1 MIGKQICRFR
11 ISKTVLHYLTLS
23 VRVQKS
29 SSSASHFTISVIC
42 GPQDFDS
49 RSDVDSWLTVRSSDD
64 FKCSHVLHILSSLFF
79 MLGHTSVR
87 KPINDSAIYF
97 LIVTVFLQKKTFL
110 ISFPTLIKPLP
121 SHLMMF
127 FHISIKGLIME
138 LKTVR

>member
-1 MIGKQICRFR
+1 MIGKQICCFR

-42 GPQDFDS
+42 GPPDFDS

-97 LIVTVFLQKKTFL
+97 
-110 ISFPTLIKPLP
+110 
-121 SHLMMF
+121 
-127 FHISIKGLIME
+127 
-138 LKTVR
+138 